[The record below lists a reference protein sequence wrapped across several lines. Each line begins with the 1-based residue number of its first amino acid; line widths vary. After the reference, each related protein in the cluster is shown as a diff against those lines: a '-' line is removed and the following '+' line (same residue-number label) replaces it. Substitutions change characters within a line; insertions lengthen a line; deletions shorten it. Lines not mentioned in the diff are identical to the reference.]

1 VGGVQDRVVII
12 TGAAGGLGKQ
22 YAVLFG
28 KEGARVVVNDLG
40 TSLHG
45 EGSENAAADAVCAEI
60 AAAGGTAVPNYD
72 SVATKAGAEAIVET
86 ALDAFGR
93 VDAVVHNAG
102 IIRDVTIQKMEEEQW
117 DAVLRT
123 HLYGA
128 YYLAHAAWPHFREQ
142 GHGRFVVTSSS
153 AGLFGNFG
161 QTNYAAA
168 KLGLVGFIN
177 TLALE
182 GARYGIKANAIS
194 PAGATRMTMSA
205 MNEERRAQMDP
216 AWVAPAVVYLCSDE
230 LQESGVI
237 IRAFGGRYQRVA
249 LIQSQGVEFAEIPSV
264 AQLAAQWDKVLDMT
278 HGKVGGAV
286 GQM

>member
-1 VGGVQDRVVII
+1 VQERVVII
-12 TGAAGGLGKQ
+12 TGAGGGLGKQ
-22 YAVLFG
+22 YALLFG

-40 TSLHG
+40 TSLQG
-45 EGSENAAADAVCAEI
+45 EGSRHAVADAVVDEI
-60 AAAGGTAVPNYD
+60 KAAGGTAVANYD
-72 SVATKAGAEAIVET
+72 SVASKQGAEAIVKT
-86 ALDAFGR
+86 AVDAFGR

-102 IIRDVTIQKMEEEQW
+102 IIRDSTLQKMEEEQW

-142 GHGRFVVTSSS
+142 SHGRFVVTSSS

-161 QTNYAAA
+161 QTNYSAA

-205 MNEERRAQMDP
+205 MSEERQAQMSP

-230 LQESGVI
+230 LTDSGI
-237 IRAFGGRYQRVA
+237 TIRAFGGRYQRVA
-249 LIQSQGVEFAEIPSV
+249 LIQSKGVEFSEIPSV
-264 AQLAAQWDKVLDMT
+264 AQLAAEWDKVLDMT
-278 HGKVGGAV
+278 DGKVGGAV

>member
-1 VGGVQDRVVII
+1 VIV
-12 TGAAGGLGKQ
+12 TGAGGGLGKQ
-22 YAVLFG
+22 YALRFG
-28 KEGARVVVNDLG
+28 QEGAKVVVNDLG
-40 TSLHG
+40 TSLRG
-45 EGSENAAADAVCAEI
+45 EGSEQAVADAVCAEI
-60 AAAGGTAVPNYD
+60 VAAAGTAVPNYD
-72 SVATKAGAEAIVET
+72 SVATASGAEAIVQT

-102 IIRDVTIQKMEEEQW
+102 IIRDSTIQKMDEAQW

-142 GHGRFVVTSSS
+142 NHGRLVVTSSS

-161 QTNYAAA
+161 QANYASA
-168 KLGLVGFIN
+168 KLGLIGFIN

-182 GARYGIKANAIS
+182 GAKYGIKANAIS

-205 MNEERRAQMDP
+205 MDEERRAKMDP

-230 LQESGVI
+230 LQESGYT

-249 LIQSQGVEFAEIPSV
+249 LIQSQGVEFDEIPSV

-278 HGKVGGAV
+278 NGKVGGAV